1 MVPKIH
7 QALNKTVSIVR
18 DDAFGCICAVKLG
31 IVAVNEDPGAILNV
45 LWKVVSKPHLLCAV
59 RPRAE
64 SMPSEAGDCDNAA
77 IDIRMSGGTT

>member
-1 MVPKIH
+1 
-7 QALNKTVSIVR
+7 
-18 DDAFGCICAVKLG
+18 
-31 IVAVNEDPGAILNV
+31 
-45 LWKVVSKPHLLCAV
+45 V